1 MLKPFGDEFEK
12 ETQGNVR
19 VRVKGL
25 RDFHF
30 VNVDLEVA
38 SARSIKPLLDEIGE
52 SVFAFFPGGEIG
64 DGKQAN
70 LEIMVFKRKR
80 KWIYQ
85 SFDDEKNL
93 IGGADVLISAF
104 CYLIE
109 NLSPKSR
116 QIWNNCRRKEF
127 DIGFEGGNTKK
138 SYRTLI
144 RAETIKRCGE
154 IGASISITIYPI
166 N

>member
-1 MLKPFGDEFEK
+1 M
-12 ETQGNVR
+12 R
-19 VRVKGL
+19 VQVKGL

-30 VNVDLEVA
+30 LNVDLEIA
-38 SARSIKPLLDEIGE
+38 SSRSIKPLLDELGE

-70 LEIMVFKRKR
+70 LEIMDLKRKR

-85 SFDDEKNL
+85 SFDDEKDL
-93 IGGADVLISAF
+93 IGGADILISAF
-104 CYLIE
+104 CDLIE

-116 QIWNNCRRKEF
+116 QIWDNCRRKEF
-127 DIGFEGGNTKK
+127 DIGFDSGNTKK

-144 RAETIKRCGE
+144 RTETIKRCGE
-154 IGASISITIYPI
+154 IGASISLSVYPV